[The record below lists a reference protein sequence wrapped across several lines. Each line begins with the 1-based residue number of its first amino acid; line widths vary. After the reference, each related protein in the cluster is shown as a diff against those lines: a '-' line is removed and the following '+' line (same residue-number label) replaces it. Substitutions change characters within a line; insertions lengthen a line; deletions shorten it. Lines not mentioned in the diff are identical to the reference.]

1 MNMRSLCLIQHLTF
15 KGAAMKYTQGTKGT
29 YSGFRAV
36 FVRHYH
42 GNMIEIRVPGG
53 LICVD
58 MSEFI
63 AEGKK

>member
-1 MNMRSLCLIQHLTF
+1 
-15 KGAAMKYTQGTKGT
+15 MKYTQGTKGT

-53 LICVD
+53 LVCVD

-63 AEGKK
+63 VEVTK

>member
-1 MNMRSLCLIQHLTF
+1 MVSFSSAF
-15 KGAAMKYTQGTKGT
+15 KGLIMKYTQGTKGI

-53 LICVD
+53 LVCVD
-58 MSEFI
+58 ASEFI